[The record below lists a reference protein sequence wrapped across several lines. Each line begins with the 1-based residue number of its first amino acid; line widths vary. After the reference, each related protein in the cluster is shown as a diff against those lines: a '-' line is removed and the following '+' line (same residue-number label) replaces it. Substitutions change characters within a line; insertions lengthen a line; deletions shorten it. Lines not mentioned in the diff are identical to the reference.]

1 MSFVNCLF
9 SKGTDIWPYDSN
21 ILEEAREKVKYINSQ
36 NSSKV
41 TRRLYLSKEE
51 EDKEK
56 IENADINKKEEQD
69 LER

>member
-1 MSFVNCLF
+1 MIFIIHNF
-9 SKGTDIWPYDSN
+9 MFFTGAYSN
-21 ILEEAREKVKYINSQ
+21 NAFPEP
-36 NSSKV
+36 
-41 TRRLYLSKEE
+41 LSKEE